1 MKSMAFT
8 NSADTAPAEM
18 ESMSMLTDAASLG
31 TRVGFRLSV
40 LYGLFWVAVSAILLV
55 LSAVDD
61 GPGAASSIA
70 LMVPSV
76 LFTLFY
82 GVVIAL
88 VVGGV
93 PGALIGLVTA
103 AIASFLLARVSQ
115 ERRERAARSIT
126 LGVALA
132 IVALLHIALFP
143 ILPRS
148 PGDGGH
154 WVFYALFLGVPSV
167 IYVAASIKMAPR
179 LHTGLG
185 QWDVGSTG
193 QDPQGKDS
201 S

>member
-8 NSADTAPAEM
+8 NSADTPPAAM
-18 ESMSMLTDAASLG
+18 ESRSMLTDAASLG
-31 TRVGFRLSV
+31 TRVGFRLAV
-40 LYGLFWVAVSAILLV
+40 LYGLFWVVVVTILLAI
-55 LSAVDD
+55 STGSD
-61 GPGAASSIA
+61 GSGTTSYVA
-70 LMVPSV
+70 LLVISV
-76 LFTLFY
+76 AFMLTY

-148 PGDGGH
+148 LGDGGH
-154 WVFYALFLGVPSV
+154 WLFYALFLGVPSV